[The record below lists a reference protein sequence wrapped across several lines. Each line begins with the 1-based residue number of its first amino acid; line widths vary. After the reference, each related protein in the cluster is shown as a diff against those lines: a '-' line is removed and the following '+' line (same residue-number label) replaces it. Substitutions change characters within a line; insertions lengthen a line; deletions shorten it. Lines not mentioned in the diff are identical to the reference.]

1 MADKY
6 LLLLSGPI
14 AVGKTAI
21 RQSLVAKHGFDYVRS
36 GQYLA
41 EMADRRSLDAKRVSL
56 QDLGDELDLQ
66 TDFRWLLDDV
76 AIPGFRDKPQ
86 VNRWIID
93 AVRKPRQ
100 VTHVRGMDQCPLV
113 LHAHLI
119 APEET
124 LEKRYEE
131 RRAKQANPLD
141 VSPYAIAIDHPNE
154 RSSRELIS
162 IADAIYDTSLMGSD
176 QISEQIVDWFSKR
189 SI

>member
-21 RQSLVAKHGFDYVRS
+21 RQSLVANHGFDYVRS
-36 GQYLA
+36 GQYLM
-41 EMADRRSLDAKRVSL
+41 EMADRRSIDAKRISL
-56 QDLGDELDLQ
+56 QDLGDELDLK

-76 AIPGFRDKPQ
+76 AIPAFRDKPHMK
-86 VNRWIID
+86 RWIID

-100 VTHVRGMDQCPLV
+100 VTHILGVDQCPLV
-113 LHAHLI
+113 LHAHLV

-141 VSPYAIAIDHPNE
+141 VSPYAVAINHPNE
-154 RSSRELIS
+154 KSSRQLIS
-162 IADAIYDTSLMGSD
+162 IADAIYDTSLMGPD
-176 QISEQIVDWFSKR
+176 QIGEQIVDWFYKR